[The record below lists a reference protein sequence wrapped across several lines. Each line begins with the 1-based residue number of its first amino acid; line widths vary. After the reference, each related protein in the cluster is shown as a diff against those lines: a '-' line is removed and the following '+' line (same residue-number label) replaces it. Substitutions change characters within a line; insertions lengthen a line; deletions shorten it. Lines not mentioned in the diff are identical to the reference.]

1 MGKLENDITIIQE
14 FLKEIGT
21 LTRTKIV
28 KLLYLLDIESVS
40 KHGKQLTNF
49 EYRKYYYGPYDENII
64 NLLDERQYFSVGLGI
79 TSSGNQYYNYTV
91 GPKKNDYQMN
101 DNTKELVNSVI
112 KKYGQCSLDKI
123 LEVAYSTPQFKKT
136 NFGDKIKMS

>member
-1 MGKLENDITIIQE
+1 MGKFENDITIIQE
-14 FLKEIGT
+14 FLKKIGN

-28 KLLYLLDIESVS
+28 KLLYLLDIESVA
-40 KHGKQLTNF
+40 KYGKQVTNF

-91 GPKKNDYQMN
+91 GPKKNDHQMDN
-101 DNTKELVNSVI
+101 NTKELVDSIVN
-112 KKYGQCSLDKI
+112 KYGQHSLDKI
-123 LEVAYSTPQFKKT
+123 LEIAYATTQFKNT
-136 NFGDKIKMS
+136 NFGEKIKLC